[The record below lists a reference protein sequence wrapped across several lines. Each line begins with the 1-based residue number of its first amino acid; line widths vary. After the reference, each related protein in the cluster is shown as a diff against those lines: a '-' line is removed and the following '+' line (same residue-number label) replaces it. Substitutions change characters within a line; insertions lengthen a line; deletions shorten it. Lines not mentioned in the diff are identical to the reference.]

1 MPPETPE
8 QRRERLYRAEV
19 GEPHNLPD
27 DHPDRWQW
35 EYTGT
40 KAEREAMI
48 DRLGLRPEEDDDDP
62 PTQEETLW

>member
-19 GEPHNLPD
+19 GDPRNLPD
-27 DHPDRWQW
+27 DHPDKWQW
-35 EYTGT
+35 DYRGT
-40 KAEREAMI
+40 KAERETLLE
-48 DRLGLRPEEDDDDP
+48 RLGITPDDDEP